1 MISHHP
7 PFELIVD
14 YATGALPA
22 GVALVVATHAALC
35 PECRSAIELL
45 ETLGGVILK
54 DMGVEACDEDLLTS
68 VLDKLDE
75 PRARAS
81 TTTQALDAA
90 TQRLVPRP
98 LRRYMPGNLKDLKWR
113 SIAGVLKEVRLPV
126 RTRGVTVSLMQLPPG
141 SLAPKHG
148 HHGHEY
154 SLVLAGGF
162 KDAGEQFLRGDFA
175 MKDSADVHQQVIDP
189 DGGCI
194 CLVVLD
200 APLRLTG
207 LAGRLLNPLLRF

>member
-1 MISHHP
+1 MIRHHP
-7 PFELIVD
+7 AFELIVD
-14 YATGALPA
+14 YATGGLPA

-35 PECRSAIELL
+35 PECQRAIEQM
-45 ETLGGVILK
+45 ETLGGVILE
-54 DMGVEACDEDLLTS
+54 DMDVEAGDQNPPTS

-75 PRARAS
+75 PEARAS
-81 TTTQALDAA
+81 TTTQALDPA
-90 TQRLVPRP
+90 TQRLIPPP

-126 RTRGVTVSLMQLPPG
+126 RIRGVTVSLMQLPPG

-154 SLVLAGGF
+154 SLVLAGGL
-162 KDAGEQFLRGDFA
+162 KDAGQQFLRGDFA

>member
-7 PFELIVD
+7 AVELIVD
-14 YATGALPA
+14 YATGALAA

-35 PECRSAIELL
+35 PECRSAIRQM
-45 ETLGGVILK
+45 ETLGGVILE
-54 DMGVEACDEDLLTS
+54 DIDVAACEENLLTS

-75 PRARAS
+75 REIRTS
-81 TTTQALDAA
+81 TTTPTLDAA
-90 TQRLVPRP
+90 TQRLIPPP
-98 LRRYMPGNLKDLKWR
+98 LRRYMPDNLKDVKWR
-113 SIAGVLKEVRLPV
+113 SIAGVLKEARLPV

-175 MKDSADVHQQVIDP
+175 MKDPSDVHQQVIDP